1 MADKVQF
8 YFSFRSPY
16 SWLALYRISLI
27 HNELPVEIQLI
38 PVFPSRDKDN
48 VMLSDQKKVKYIV
61 KDVNRIATAYGLDM
75 KWPESFDTDW
85 LAVHIAY
92 IYATEQDKGIPFCLA
107 VYHARFVEGKDVG
120 DEMIMREISLACG
133 LDADT
138 LIEAQT
144 KRQYKRTLL
153 QGMASAG
160 EKGVFGVPFFVYKDS
175 IYWGNDRLEW
185 LLREIN
191 DNSGTL
197 LPDLSVDPFRRPY

>member
-1 MADKVQF
+1 MTDQIQF

-16 SWLALYRISLI
+16 SWLAMYRINLLREKLSVECQLT
-27 HNELPVEIQLI
+27 PVC
-38 PVFPSRDKDN
+38 PPRDKEN
-48 VMLSDQKKVKYIV
+48 FMLSDQNNVKYIV

-75 KWPESFDTDW
+75 KWPKPFDTDW
-85 LAVHIAY
+85 LAVHSAY
-92 IYATEQDKGIPFCLA
+92 IYAMEQGEQFSFCLA
-107 VYHARFVEGKDVG
+107 VYQARFIEGKDVG
-120 DEMIMREISLACG
+120 DEMVMRKISLACG

-175 IYWGNDRLEW
+175 TYWGNDRLEW

-191 DNSGTL
+191 DSSGTL
-197 LPDLSVDPFRRPY
+197 IPDLSVDPFRRPC

>member
-1 MADKVQF
+1 MTDQIQF

-16 SWLALYRISLI
+16 SWLAMYRINLLR
-27 HNELPVEIQLI
+27 EKLPVELQLT
-38 PVFPSRDKDN
+38 PVFPPRDKEN
-48 VMLSDQKKVKYIV
+48 FMLSDQNKVKYIV

-75 KWPESFDTDW
+75 KWPKPFDTDW
-85 LAVHIAY
+85 LAVHSAY
-92 IYATEQDKGIPFCLA
+92 IYAMEQGEQFSFCLA
-107 VYHARFVEGKDVG
+107 VYQARFIEGKNVG
-120 DEMIMREISLACG
+120 DEMVMRKISLACG

-175 IYWGNDRLEW
+175 TYWGNDRLEW

-197 LPDLSVDPFRRPY
+197 VPDLSVDPFRRPC

>member
-1 MADKVQF
+1 MTDQIQF

-16 SWLALYRISLI
+16 SWLAMYRINLLREKLSV
-27 HNELPVEIQLI
+27 ELQLTPVC
-38 PVFPSRDKDN
+38 PPRDKEN
-48 VMLSDQKKVKYIV
+48 FMLSDQNKVKYIV
-61 KDVNRIATAYGLDM
+61 MDVNRIATAYGLDM
-75 KWPESFDTDW
+75 KWPKPFDTDW
-85 LAVHIAY
+85 LAVHSAY
-92 IYATEQDKGIPFCLA
+92 IYAMEQGEQFPFCLA
-107 VYHARFVEGKDVG
+107 VYQARFIEGKDVG
-120 DEMIMREISLACG
+120 DEMVMRKISLACG

-197 LPDLSVDPFRRPY
+197 LPDLSVDPFRRPC

>member
-48 VMLSDQKKVKYIV
+48 VMLSDQKKEKYIV
-61 KDVNRIATAYGLDM
+61 KDVNRIASAYGLDM
-75 KWPESFDTDW
+75 KWPEPFDTDW

-92 IYATEQDKGIPFCLA
+92 IYAAEQGKGIPLCLA

-120 DEMIMREISLACG
+120 DEMMMREISLACG

-191 DNSGTL
+191 DSSGTL

>member
-92 IYATEQDKGIPFCLA
+92 IYAAEQDKGIPFCLA

>member
-16 SWLALYRISLI
+16 SWLAMHRISLLR
-27 HNELPVEIQLI
+27 EKLPVELHLT
-38 PVFPSRDKDN
+38 PVLPPRGKENF
-48 VMLSDQKKVKYIV
+48 MLSDKNKVRYII
-61 KDVNRIATAYGLDM
+61 KDVNRIATAYGLDV

-92 IYATEQDKGIPFCLA
+92 IYAAEQGKGIPFCLA

-191 DNSGTL
+191 DNFGTL
-197 LPDLSVDPFRRPY
+197 LPDLTVDPFRRPY

>member
-1 MADKVQF
+1 MADKVQI

-16 SWLALYRISLI
+16 SWLALYRINLLR
-27 HNELPVEIQLI
+27 ETLPVKLELTPI
-38 PVFPSRDKDN
+38 FPPRGKERF
-48 VMLSDQKKVKYIV
+48 MLSDKNKVKYII

-75 KWPESFDTDW
+75 KWPEPFDTDW

-92 IYATEQDKGIPFCLA
+92 IYAAEQGKGISFCLA
-107 VYHARFVEGKDVG
+107 VYQARFIEGKDVG
-120 DEMIMREISLACG
+120 DEMVMREISLACG

-160 EKGVFGVPFFVYKDS
+160 DEGVFGVPYFLYGDS
-175 IYWGNDRLEW
+175 AYWGNDRLEW

-191 DNSGTL
+191 GNSGL
-197 LPDLSVDPFRRPY
+197 AIPDLSGDPLIRPY